1 MDAITLALRVV
12 CRPGDTV
19 LVESPTYFGLLQ
31 SIEHLNLKVVEV
43 PNCSVTGIDVE
54 AVRAVAR
61 STRLGAAVLMPN
73 FNNPCGSLT
82 PDDAKREIVQ
92 ILTGC
97 EVPIIEDDIYG
108 DLHYGATRPTSL
120 RAFDDSGLV
129 ISCGSVTKTIAF
141 GYRIGWA
148 VSPQFHAE
156 ISRAKFYS
164 SVACP
169 TLQQLVLARYYASGG
184 YDRYLRR
191 VRSTLAVHSQH
202 AINAVTR
209 FFPEGTRVAQP
220 PGGVVLWVELPR
232 NVDGAELFRTAA
244 AQRIGVAPGVVFS
257 AKADYRNY
265 IRLSCGLPW
274 TPTLERAVEK
284 LGRLVAG
291 MARAG

>member
-1 MDAITLALRVV
+1 M
-12 CRPGDTV
+12 
-19 LVESPTYFGLLQ
+19 
-31 SIEHLNLKVVEV
+31 
-43 PNCSVTGIDVE
+43 
-54 AVRAVAR
+54 
-61 STRLGAAVLMPN
+61 
-73 FNNPCGSLT
+73 
-82 PDDAKREIVQ
+82 
-92 ILTGC
+92 
-97 EVPIIEDDIYG
+97 PIIEDDIYG
-108 DLHYGATRPTSL
+108 DLHYGSARPASM

-129 ISCGSVTKTIAF
+129 ISCGSVSKTIAL

-156 ISRAKFYS
+156 IARAKFYS

-191 VRSTLAVHSQH
+191 VRSTLALHSQQ
-202 AINAVTR
+202 AIRRHRALSSRRARASRARRAVWCC
-209 FFPEGTRVAQP
+209 GSSC
-220 PGGVVLWVELPR
+220 PR
-232 NVDGAELFRTAA
+232 NVDGAELFRTALA
-244 AQRIGVAPGVVFS
+244 SRIGIAPGVVFS

-291 MARAG
+291 MARAV